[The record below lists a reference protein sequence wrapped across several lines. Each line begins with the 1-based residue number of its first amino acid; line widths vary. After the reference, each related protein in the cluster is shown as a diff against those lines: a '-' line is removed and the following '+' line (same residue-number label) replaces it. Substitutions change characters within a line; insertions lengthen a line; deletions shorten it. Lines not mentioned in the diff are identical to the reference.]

1 MKVGF
6 VTSYARRQL
15 LSVRSSCPLE
25 VDRLTTEIY
34 TVTDFISV
42 WTKWKER
49 LDVDG
54 LPLAGYRK
62 FL

>member
-1 MKVGF
+1 MAVP
-6 VTSYARRQL
+6 V
-15 LSVRSSCPLE
+15 E

-54 LPLAGYRK
+54 LPLAGYTK